1 MGNNMQIQSDSIGL
15 ITDKRLKIEA
25 ELVLDCLDQEILII
39 SKDFEILFANAT
51 FLEKT
56 GRSKEEVLG
65 KFCYAMTHNR
75 TSKCEPPR
83 DPCPI
88 EKLTQTSQTAVEV
101 HTHLDK
107 EGKEFLVNVV
117 ASPIVQKG
125 KHIGYLHLA
134 MPVKSKVLQKS
145 DMETALKRS
154 QYILEVIDL
163 YQKQMTELKRKAEE
177 IRKTK
182 EQLENKIVELERYN
196 TLTTGRELKMLELKK
211 RIRELEAMPASQ

>member
-1 MGNNMQIQSDSIGL
+1 
-15 ITDKRLKIEA
+15 
-25 ELVLDCLDQEILII
+25 
-39 SKDFEILFANAT
+39 
-51 FLEKT
+51 
-56 GRSKEEVLG
+56 
-65 KFCYAMTHNR
+65 MTHNR

-177 IRKTK
+177 IIKTK